1 MKVEDG
7 RLKVMSFALVC
18 IVAIVALGIVAAI
31 ASRLQG
37 GSDEVHEAHD
47 CASCS
52 AVASGEC
59 KIGCLLEE
67 KKRAEAAAE
76 MEKNGAKDNKKEV

>member
-1 MKVEDG
+1 ME
-7 RLKVMSFALVC
+7 FALVC
-18 IVAIVALGIVAAI
+18 IIGLVALGVIAAI
-31 ASRLQG
+31 ISRFQG
-37 GSDEVHEAHD
+37 GDDEIKEAHD

-67 KKRAEAAAE
+67 KKRRE
-76 MEKNGAKDNKKEV
+76 GNKKA

>member
-1 MKVEDG
+1 MDFAIVC
-7 RLKVMSFALVC
+7 VIALVVLGVLAA
-18 IVAIVALGIVAAI
+18 VASYFQKGD
-31 ASRLQG
+31 
-37 GSDEVHEAHD
+37 DEVILPHD

-67 KKRAEAAAE
+67 KKRQ
-76 MEKNGAKDNKKEV
+76 KDNKKENKEL

>member
-1 MKVEDG
+1 MNFAV
-7 RLKVMSFALVC
+7 VCISALV
-18 IVAIVALGIVAAI
+18 VLGILAAI

-37 GSDEVHEAHD
+37 GDDEVKEAHD

-59 KIGCLLEE
+59 KIGCLIEE
-67 KKRAEAAAE
+67 KRRQ
-76 MEKNGAKDNKKEV
+76 KDNKMKN

>member
-1 MKVEDG
+1 MRVKVE
-7 RLKVMSFALVC
+7 FALVC
-18 IVAIVALGIVAAI
+18 IVGLVALGVIAAI

-37 GSDEVHEAHD
+37 GDDEVKEAHD

-59 KIGCLLEE
+59 KIGCLIEE
-67 KKRAEAAAE
+67 KKRQ
-76 MEKNGAKDNKKEV
+76 KDNNIKN